1 MKQPLSLLVAAVAA
15 TACAPAV
22 PAGEF
27 RIVGKIENVPDG
39 AVVRLYEPQGQMLRG
54 IGVDTLAGGRFS
66 FRDTVA
72 FPKVVQISVTVGDYR
87 GGTLDVWVAPGK
99 RIEVRGEDKQAWLW
113 EAASD
118 IAEQADEDMY
128 RALVEPQICELN
140 WFQDM
145 LNTQQDFARYM
156 ELFGQVSEKTVR
168 RMQTA
173 PVTRVWLNKL
183 AECARLLQFGIGTAH
198 KAEMLALYDRM
209 TEEQRQSP
217 MGRRIDA
224 YLNPAP
230 AVGAG
235 DRLGRRSVRCG
246 WESASP
252 GGIHREIYFARFL
265 ECGLRSVRT
274 GDSRTARDRTKV
286 CRQGCGCEH
295 QPRPEAGVEGVYCRK
310 TVGRKPMERTCRRR
324 YRAWDA
330 LWGKGNSA
338 FRVDRSRR
346 PDSGCMAGLRQGEPA
361 GKNGAKHQVIW
372 TIFVWTSIFGQC
384 GCSRPAV
391 MPQMP
396 CARTR

>member
-1 MKQPLSLLVAAVAA
+1 MKQPLSLLFAAVAA

-27 RIVGKIENVPDG
+27 RIVGKIGNVPDG

-54 IGVDTLAGGRFS
+54 IGVDTLAGGRFF

-198 KAEMLALYDRM
+198 KGEMLALYDRM

-235 DRLGRRSVRCG
+235 DRHTLAQQKLC
-246 WESASP
+246 E
-252 GGIHREIYFARFL
+252 
-265 ECGLRSVRT
+265 RT

>member
-1 MKQPLSLLVAAVAA
+1 
-15 TACAPAV
+15 
-22 PAGEF
+22 
-27 RIVGKIENVPDG
+27 
-39 AVVRLYEPQGQMLRG
+39 
-54 IGVDTLAGGRFS
+54 
-66 FRDTVA
+66 
-72 FPKVVQISVTVGDYR
+72 
-87 GGTLDVWVAPGK
+87 
-99 RIEVRGEDKQAWLW
+99 
-113 EAASD
+113 
-118 IAEQADEDMY
+118 MY

-230 AVGAG
+230 AVGVG
-235 DRLGRRSVRCG
+235 DRLVDGDLYDADGNLHRLAEFIG
-246 WESASP
+246 KYILLDFWSA
-252 GGIHREIYFARFL
+252 
-265 ECGLRSVRT
+265 
-274 GDSRTARDRTKV
+274 
-286 CRQGCGCEH
+286 GCGPCVQAIPEL
-295 QPRPEAGVEGVYCRK
+295 QEIARKYAGRVAVVSISQDPEAGVEGVYCRK
-310 TVGRKPMERTCRRR
+310 AVGRKPMERTCRRR
-324 YRAWDA
+324 YQAWDA

-338 FRVDRSRR
+338 FRADRSRR

-372 TIFVWTSIFGQC
+372 TIFVWTSIFGRC

>member
-145 LNTQQDFARYM
+145 LNTAGFCPLYGAVRASVGENRPSYADGSRDAGLVEQTGRMRPSFAVRNRYSSQ
-156 ELFGQVSEKTVR
+156 GR
-168 RMQTA
+168 NA
-173 PVTRVWLNKL
+173 
-183 AECARLLQFGIGTAH
+183 CA
-198 KAEMLALYDRM
+198 
-209 TEEQRQSP
+209 
-217 MGRRIDA
+217 
-224 YLNPAP
+224 
-230 AVGAG
+230 
-235 DRLGRRSVRCG
+235 
-246 WESASP
+246 
-252 GGIHREIYFARFL
+252 
-265 ECGLRSVRT
+265 LRPDD
-274 GDSRTARDRTKV
+274 GRTAAVSD
-286 CRQGCGCEH
+286 G
-295 QPRPEAGVEGVYCRK
+295 
-310 TVGRKPMERTCRRR
+310 
-324 YRAWDA
+324 
-330 LWGKGNSA
+330 
-338 FRVDRSRR
+338 
-346 PDSGCMAGLRQGEPA
+346 PA
-361 GKNGAKHQVIW
+361 D
-372 TIFVWTSIFGQC
+372 
-384 GCSRPAV
+384 
-391 MPQMP
+391 
-396 CARTR
+396 

>member
-1 MKQPLSLLVAAVAA
+1 MKQPLSLLFAAVAA

-27 RIVGKIENVPDG
+27 RIVGKIGNVPDG

-54 IGVDTLAGGRFS
+54 IGVDTLAGGRFF

-198 KAEMLALYDRM
+198 KGEMLALYDRM

-224 YLNPAP
+224 YHNPAP

-235 DRLGRRSVRCG
+235 
-246 WESASP
+246 
-252 GGIHREIYFARFL
+252 
-265 ECGLRSVRT
+265 LR
-274 GDSRTARDRTKV
+274 
-286 CRQGCGCEH
+286 
-295 QPRPEAGVEGVYCRK
+295 
-310 TVGRKPMERTCRRR
+310 
-324 YRAWDA
+324 
-330 LWGKGNSA
+330 
-338 FRVDRSRR
+338 
-346 PDSGCMAGLRQGEPA
+346 
-361 GKNGAKHQVIW
+361 
-372 TIFVWTSIFGQC
+372 
-384 GCSRPAV
+384 
-391 MPQMP
+391 
-396 CARTR
+396 

>member
-1 MKQPLSLLVAAVAA
+1 
-15 TACAPAV
+15 
-22 PAGEF
+22 
-27 RIVGKIENVPDG
+27 
-39 AVVRLYEPQGQMLRG
+39 
-54 IGVDTLAGGRFS
+54 
-66 FRDTVA
+66 
-72 FPKVVQISVTVGDYR
+72 
-87 GGTLDVWVAPGK
+87 
-99 RIEVRGEDKQAWLW
+99 
-113 EAASD
+113 
-118 IAEQADEDMY
+118 MY

-230 AVGAG
+230 AVGVG
-235 DRLGRRSVRCG
+235 DGWWTGICTMRMGICIAWRNSSGNIFCSISGVR
-246 WESASP
+246 A
-252 GGIHREIYFARFL
+252 
-265 ECGLRSVRT
+265 RSVRT

-310 TVGRKPMERTCRRR
+310 AVGRKPMERTCRRR
-324 YRAWDA
+324 YQAW
-330 LWGKGNSA
+330 
-338 FRVDRSRR
+338 
-346 PDSGCMAGLRQGEPA
+346 GC
-361 GKNGAKHQVIW
+361 
-372 TIFVWTSIFGQC
+372 
-384 GCSRPAV
+384 V
-391 MPQMP
+391 MG
-396 CARTR
+396 

>member
-1 MKQPLSLLVAAVAA
+1 MKQPLSLLFAAVAA

-27 RIVGKIENVPDG
+27 RIVGKIGNVPDG

-183 AECARLLQFGIGTAH
+183 EIGRASVGKEC
-198 KAEMLALYDRM
+198 
-209 TEEQRQSP
+209 
-217 MGRRIDA
+217 
-224 YLNPAP
+224 
-230 AVGAG
+230 
-235 DRLGRRSVRCG
+235 
-246 WESASP
+246 
-252 GGIHREIYFARFL
+252 
-265 ECGLRSVRT
+265 
-274 GDSRTARDRTKV
+274 
-286 CRQGCGCEH
+286 
-295 QPRPEAGVEGVYCRK
+295 
-310 TVGRKPMERTCRRR
+310 
-324 YRAWDA
+324 
-330 LWGKGNSA
+330 
-338 FRVDRSRR
+338 RSRWS
-346 PDSGCMAGLRQGEPA
+346 PY
-361 GKNGAKHQVIW
+361 H
-372 TIFVWTSIFGQC
+372 
-384 GCSRPAV
+384 
-391 MPQMP
+391 
-396 CARTR
+396 

>member
-1 MKQPLSLLVAAVAA
+1 M
-15 TACAPAV
+15 
-22 PAGEF
+22 
-27 RIVGKIENVPDG
+27 
-39 AVVRLYEPQGQMLRG
+39 G
-54 IGVDTLAGGRFS
+54 IT
-66 FRDTVA
+66 
-72 FPKVVQISVTVGDYR
+72 R

-230 AVGAG
+230 AVGVG
-235 DRLGRRSVRCG
+235 DRLVDGDLYDADGNLHRLAEFIG
-246 WESASP
+246 KYILLDFWSA
-252 GGIHREIYFARFL
+252 
-265 ECGLRSVRT
+265 
-274 GDSRTARDRTKV
+274 
-286 CRQGCGCEH
+286 GCGPCV
-295 QPRPEAGVEGVYCRK
+295 QAIPELQEIARKYAGRVAVVSISQDPKPVWKEFIAEKQLVGNQWNELVDGDTRLGMRYGVK
-310 TVGRKPMERTCRRR
+310 EIPHFVLIAPDGRIQDVWQG
-324 YRAWDA
+324 Y
-330 LWGKGNSA
+330 GKGSLLEKMEQNI
-338 FRVDRSRR
+338 
-346 PDSGCMAGLRQGEPA
+346 
-361 GKNGAKHQVIW
+361 K
-372 TIFVWTSIFGQC
+372 
-384 GCSRPAV
+384 
-391 MPQMP
+391 
-396 CARTR
+396 

>member
-230 AVGAG
+230 AESETGWWTAICTMRMGICIAWRDSSGNIFCSISGVRAAV
-235 DRLGRRSVRCG
+235 RAYRRFPNCKRSH
-246 WESASP
+246 ESMP
-252 GGIHREIYFARFL
+252 
-265 ECGLRSVRT
+265 
-274 GDSRTARDRTKV
+274 
-286 CRQGCGCEH
+286 
-295 QPRPEAGVEGVYCRK
+295 
-310 TVGRKPMERTCRRR
+310 
-324 YRAWDA
+324 
-330 LWGKGNSA
+330 
-338 FRVDRSRR
+338 
-346 PDSGCMAGLRQGEPA
+346 AGLRL
-361 GKNGAKHQVIW
+361 
-372 TIFVWTSIFGQC
+372 
-384 GCSRPAV
+384 
-391 MPQMP
+391 
-396 CARTR
+396 

>member
-230 AVGAG
+230 AEPETGWWTAICTMRMGICIAWRDSSGNIFCSISGVRAAV
-235 DRLGRRSVRCG
+235 RAYRRFPNCKRSH
-246 WESASP
+246 ESMP
-252 GGIHREIYFARFL
+252 
-265 ECGLRSVRT
+265 
-274 GDSRTARDRTKV
+274 
-286 CRQGCGCEH
+286 
-295 QPRPEAGVEGVYCRK
+295 
-310 TVGRKPMERTCRRR
+310 
-324 YRAWDA
+324 
-330 LWGKGNSA
+330 
-338 FRVDRSRR
+338 
-346 PDSGCMAGLRQGEPA
+346 AGLRL
-361 GKNGAKHQVIW
+361 
-372 TIFVWTSIFGQC
+372 
-384 GCSRPAV
+384 
-391 MPQMP
+391 
-396 CARTR
+396 

>member
-1 MKQPLSLLVAAVAA
+1 MKQPLSLLFAAVAA

-27 RIVGKIENVPDG
+27 RIVGKIGNVPDG

-54 IGVDTLAGGRFS
+54 IGVDTLAGGRFF

-224 YLNPAP
+224 YLNPA
-230 AVGAG
+230 
-235 DRLGRRSVRCG
+235 RRSESETGWWTAICTMRMGICIAWRNSSGNIFCSISGVRAAVRAYRRFPNCKRSH
-246 WESASP
+246 ESMP
-252 GGIHREIYFARFL
+252 
-265 ECGLRSVRT
+265 
-274 GDSRTARDRTKV
+274 
-286 CRQGCGCEH
+286 
-295 QPRPEAGVEGVYCRK
+295 
-310 TVGRKPMERTCRRR
+310 
-324 YRAWDA
+324 
-330 LWGKGNSA
+330 
-338 FRVDRSRR
+338 
-346 PDSGCMAGLRQGEPA
+346 AGLRL
-361 GKNGAKHQVIW
+361 
-372 TIFVWTSIFGQC
+372 
-384 GCSRPAV
+384 
-391 MPQMP
+391 
-396 CARTR
+396 

>member
-183 AECARLLQFGIGTAH
+183 AECARLLQFGIYSSQGRNAC
-198 KAEMLALYDRM
+198 ALRPDD
-209 TEEQRQSP
+209 
-217 MGRRIDA
+217 G
-224 YLNPAP
+224 
-230 AVGAG
+230 
-235 DRLGRRSVRCG
+235 
-246 WESASP
+246 
-252 GGIHREIYFARFL
+252 
-265 ECGLRSVRT
+265 
-274 GDSRTARDRTKV
+274 RTAAVSD
-286 CRQGCGCEH
+286 G
-295 QPRPEAGVEGVYCRK
+295 
-310 TVGRKPMERTCRRR
+310 
-324 YRAWDA
+324 
-330 LWGKGNSA
+330 
-338 FRVDRSRR
+338 
-346 PDSGCMAGLRQGEPA
+346 PA
-361 GKNGAKHQVIW
+361 D
-372 TIFVWTSIFGQC
+372 
-384 GCSRPAV
+384 
-391 MPQMP
+391 
-396 CARTR
+396 

>member
-27 RIVGKIENVPDG
+27 RIVGKIGNVPDG

-113 EAASD
+113 EAVSD

-156 ELFGQVSEKTVR
+156 ELLSLIHISE
-168 RMQTA
+168 
-173 PVTRVWLNKL
+173 PTR
-183 AECARLLQFGIGTAH
+183 
-198 KAEMLALYDRM
+198 
-209 TEEQRQSP
+209 P
-217 MGRRIDA
+217 
-224 YLNPAP
+224 
-230 AVGAG
+230 
-235 DRLGRRSVRCG
+235 
-246 WESASP
+246 
-252 GGIHREIYFARFL
+252 
-265 ECGLRSVRT
+265 
-274 GDSRTARDRTKV
+274 
-286 CRQGCGCEH
+286 
-295 QPRPEAGVEGVYCRK
+295 
-310 TVGRKPMERTCRRR
+310 
-324 YRAWDA
+324 
-330 LWGKGNSA
+330 
-338 FRVDRSRR
+338 
-346 PDSGCMAGLRQGEPA
+346 
-361 GKNGAKHQVIW
+361 
-372 TIFVWTSIFGQC
+372 
-384 GCSRPAV
+384 
-391 MPQMP
+391 
-396 CARTR
+396 

>member
-27 RIVGKIENVPDG
+27 RIVGKIGNVPDG

-87 GGTLDVWVAPGK
+87 GGTLDVWVASGK

-235 DRLGRRSVRCG
+235 DRLGTAICTMRMGICIAWRNSSGNIFCSISGVWAAVRAYRRFPNCKRSH
-246 WESASP
+246 ESMP
-252 GGIHREIYFARFL
+252 
-265 ECGLRSVRT
+265 
-274 GDSRTARDRTKV
+274 
-286 CRQGCGCEH
+286 
-295 QPRPEAGVEGVYCRK
+295 
-310 TVGRKPMERTCRRR
+310 
-324 YRAWDA
+324 
-330 LWGKGNSA
+330 
-338 FRVDRSRR
+338 
-346 PDSGCMAGLRQGEPA
+346 AGLRL
-361 GKNGAKHQVIW
+361 
-372 TIFVWTSIFGQC
+372 
-384 GCSRPAV
+384 
-391 MPQMP
+391 
-396 CARTR
+396 

>member
-1 MKQPLSLLVAAVAA
+1 MKQPLSLLFAAVAA

-27 RIVGKIENVPDG
+27 RIVGKIGNVPDG

-54 IGVDTLAGGRFS
+54 IGVDTLAGGRFF

-198 KAEMLALYDRM
+198 KGEMLALYDRM
-209 TEEQRQSP
+209 TEEQRQ
-217 MGRRIDA
+217 
-224 YLNPAP
+224 L
-230 AVGAG
+230 
-235 DRLGRRSVRCG
+235 VR
-246 WESASP
+246 P
-252 GGIHREIYFARFL
+252 FAI
-265 ECGLRSVRT
+265 
-274 GDSRTARDRTKV
+274 
-286 CRQGCGCEH
+286 
-295 QPRPEAGVEGVYCRK
+295 PRP
-310 TVGRKPMERTCRRR
+310 T
-324 YRAWDA
+324 
-330 LWGKGNSA
+330 
-338 FRVDRSRR
+338 
-346 PDSGCMAGLRQGEPA
+346 RQVVLVTNKDFIRHSLLCVLKEEIKAAVP
-361 GKNGAKHQVIW
+361 KEMLSLQ
-372 TIFVWTSIFGQC
+372 SIQC
-384 GCSRPAV
+384 LL
-391 MPQMP
+391 
-396 CARTR
+396 